1 MTALSEL
8 VRISRWHLD
17 EKRQKLG
24 DLERLADQLRED
36 LRKLDETIAQEQRVV
51 QEDPSA
57 RETYSAYI
65 QAEMQRRARLEQSI
79 ANVESEIESA
89 REEVAEAFRELKKY
103 EMAKANQDERDNQ
116 RQKKAEEKRM
126 DEMGLQLH
134 QRKTER

>member
-24 DLERLADQLRED
+24 DLERLADRLRDD
-36 LRKLDETIAQEQRVV
+36 LRKLDETIAHEQRVV
-51 QEDPSA
+51 QDDPSA

-65 QAEMQRRARLEQSI
+65 QAEMERRRRLEQSI
-79 ANVESEIESA
+79 ANVDGEIESA

-103 EMAKANQDERDNQ
+103 EMAKANQDEREQ
-116 RQKKAEEKRM
+116 ERQKKAEDKQM

-134 QRKTER
+134 HRKTGG

>member
-89 REEVAEAFRELKKY
+89 REEVGELKKY
-103 EMAKANQDERDNQ
+103 EMGKANQDERDNQ

>member
-24 DLERLADQLRED
+24 DLERLADRLRDD
-36 LRKLDETIAQEQRVV
+36 LRKLDDTIAHEQRVV

-65 QAEMQRRARLEQSI
+65 KAEMERRGRLEQSI
-79 ANVESEIESA
+79 ANVQSEIESA

-103 EMAKANQDERDNQ
+103 EMAKANQDQRETERL
-116 RQKKAEEKRM
+116 KKAEEKQM
-126 DEMGLQLH
+126 DEIGLQLH
-134 QRKTER
+134 QRNNSG